1 MSMRS
6 ITDAGLNLI
15 KRFEGFSPTIY
26 ICPAGHPTVGFGHV
40 VLPGEQTRFDGG
52 LIREEAAEL
61 LRRDVRIAESAVLRL
76 ITSPLADGQLDAL
89 VSFTFNL
96 GAGALQRSSLR
107 KKVNRGEHGDVPV
120 ELMKWVWSAGRKLP
134 GLMRRRKAEGALYS
148 AALLAGRSRIGA
160 DEGQI

>member
-1 MSMRS
+1 MRH
-6 ITDAGLNLI
+6 ITDDGLGLI

-26 ICPAGHPTVGFGHV
+26 LCPARYPTIGFGHV
-40 VLPGEQTRFDGG
+40 VLPGEQSRFDGG
-52 LIREEAAEL
+52 ILRDEAVEL
-61 LRRDVRIAESAVLRL
+61 LRRDVRIAEPAVLRL
-76 ITSPLADGQLDAL
+76 IKNPLADGQFDAL

-134 GLMRRRKAEGALYS
+134 GLMRRRQAEAALYG
-148 AALLAGRSRIGA
+148 AAMLAGRSRIGA
-160 DEGQI
+160 DEG

>member
-1 MSMRS
+1 MRH
-6 ITDAGLNLI
+6 ITDDGLGII
-15 KRFEGFSPTIY
+15 KQFEGFSPTTY
-26 ICPAGHPTVGFGHV
+26 LCPAGYPTIGYGHV
-40 VLPGEQTRFDGG
+40 VLNGEQPRFDSGI
-52 LIREEAAEL
+52 LRDEAAEL

-76 ITSPLADGQLDAL
+76 IKTPLADGQFDAL

-134 GLMRRRKAEGALYS
+134 GLMHRRQAEGALYS
-148 AALLAGRSRIGA
+148 AVMLARK
-160 DEGQI
+160 